1 MYCKNCGKQIA
12 DDSKFCKY
20 CGTLVDDSMTTN
32 DNSNEFGKGATK
44 IEN

>member
-20 CGTLVDDSMTTN
+20 CGTLVDDSMTTMIILM
-32 DNSNEFGKGATK
+32 KLRQK
-44 IEN
+44 LK